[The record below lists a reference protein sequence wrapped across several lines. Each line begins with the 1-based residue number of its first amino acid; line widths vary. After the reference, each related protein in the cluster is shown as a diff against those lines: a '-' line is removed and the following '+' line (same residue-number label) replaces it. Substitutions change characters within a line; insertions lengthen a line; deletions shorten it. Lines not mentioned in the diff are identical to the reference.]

1 MPNHTTKLRRTYRPV
16 ACFPRFMRKRG
27 RECAKIFGNMSGAR
41 GVAFSSAPPE
51 GGFPTRMGLRQAA
64 ASPAVSRGMFWIP
77 ACVGMPHG
85 APLSRLAA
93 RAILSRQ
100 ARDGGWIPACVGMPH
115 GDPLS
120 RPAARAILS
129 RQARD
134 GGWIPAWKGMPH
146 GTPLSRLAARAI
158 LSRQARDGGWI
169 PACAGMTHGPCSR
182 VHFTPASLSW
192 KGQMRAGFGENALQ
206 SLFLGSRDRYDGK

>member
-27 RECAKIFGNMSGAR
+27 RECAKIFGNMSGER

-85 APLSRLAA
+85 APLSR
-93 RAILSRQ
+93 
-100 ARDGGWIPACVGMPH
+100 
-115 GDPLS
+115 
-120 RPAARAILS
+120 PAARAILS

-158 LSRQARDGGWI
+158 LCRQARDGGWI

>member
-1 MPNHTTKLRRTYRPV
+1 MPLRMPNHTTKLRRTYRPV

-27 RECAKIFGNMSGAR
+27 RECAKIFGNMSGER

-85 APLSRLAA
+85 A
-93 RAILSRQ
+93 
-100 ARDGGWIPACVGMPH
+100 
-115 GDPLS
+115 
-120 RPAARAILS
+120 
-129 RQARD
+129 
-134 GGWIPAWKGMPH
+134 
-146 GTPLSRLAARAI
+146 PLSRLAARAI

>member
-1 MPNHTTKLRRTYRPV
+1 MKRPV

-27 RECAKIFGNMSGAR
+27 RECAKIFGNMSGER

-77 ACVGMPHG
+77 ACAGMPHG

-115 GDPLS
+115 GAPLS

>member
-1 MPNHTTKLRRTYRPV
+1 MPLRMPNHTTKLRRTYRPA

-27 RECAKIFGNMSGAR
+27 RECAKNFGNMSGER

-77 ACVGMPHG
+77 ACAGMPHG
-85 APLSRLAA
+85 A
-93 RAILSRQ
+93 
-100 ARDGGWIPACVGMPH
+100 
-115 GDPLS
+115 
-120 RPAARAILS
+120 
-129 RQARD
+129 
-134 GGWIPAWKGMPH
+134 
-146 GTPLSRLAARAI
+146 PLSRLAARAI

-169 PACAGMTHGPCSR
+169 PACAGMTHGPCSG